1 MKKLTIWI
9 LMLAMALS
17 LCACRKEASNPDPD
31 TTPESTPIVT
41 PTPTAKPTPT
51 PEATPTPETSPAPTQ
66 APTKPPVQT
75 PAPTPQ
81 VTPTPEVPSV
91 IPALTVEELTTLMET
106 ILVDCD
112 EVNSGTIQELSK
124 DNESY
129 QYNLYIEYVEG
140 YECVTYAP
148 MMSSTAYFVALVSV
162 PSDVDTDAMAAA
174 IESGA
179 DPNKWIC
186 VSADQVD
193 AVANGNVILFYMV
206 DSGTYP
212 VTAETL
218 TNNFLAQTI

>member
-1 MKKLTIWI
+1 MKPEPTPD
-9 LMLAMALS
+9 AG
-17 LCACRKEASNPDPD
+17 EAN
-31 TTPESTPIVT
+31 TAKTPEELNTLL
-41 PTPTAKPTPT
+41 TA
-51 PEATPTPETSPAPTQ
+51 
-66 APTKPPVQT
+66 
-75 PAPTPQ
+75 
-81 VTPTPEVPSV
+81 
-91 IPALTVEELTTLMET
+91 
-106 ILVDCD
+106 ILEGCD
-112 EVNSGTIQELSK
+112 EVNSGTMAELPK
-124 DNESY
+124 DNDTY
-129 QYNLYIEYVEG
+129 RYNLYIDYVEG

-162 PSDVDTDAMAAA
+162 PADVDAEALAAA

-206 DSGTYP
+206 DSATYP

>member
-1 MKKLTIWI
+1 M
-9 LMLAMALS
+9 
-17 LCACRKEASNPDPD
+17 
-31 TTPESTPIVT
+31 
-41 PTPTAKPTPT
+41 
-51 PEATPTPETSPAPTQ
+51 
-66 APTKPPVQT
+66 
-75 PAPTPQ
+75 
-81 VTPTPEVPSV
+81 
-91 IPALTVEELTTLMET
+91 LTT
-106 ILVDCD
+106 ILEGCD
-112 EVNSGTIQELSK
+112 EVNSGTMAELPK
-124 DNESY
+124 DNDTY
-129 QYNLYIEYVEG
+129 QYNLYIDYVEG

-162 PSDVDTDAMAAA
+162 PSDVDAEALAAA

-206 DSGTYP
+206 ASENYP

>member
-1 MKKLTIWI
+1 
-9 LMLAMALS
+9 
-17 LCACRKEASNPDPD
+17 
-31 TTPESTPIVT
+31 
-41 PTPTAKPTPT
+41 
-51 PEATPTPETSPAPTQ
+51 
-66 APTKPPVQT
+66 
-75 PAPTPQ
+75 
-81 VTPTPEVPSV
+81 
-91 IPALTVEELTTLMET
+91 MET

-124 DNESY
+124 NTESY